1 MLTHDVTVQDFF
13 LLVTS
18 PLSTLPAPFRL
29 MAIFLSSA
37 LFHASIFSPLTHS
50 LALRPYLSFFLL
62 CGLGVLGERTFRRVS
77 GRRVEGWAGRMWTW
91 SWMVFAGTELV
102 AHEYG
107 TGWAGAMR
115 GIFGQVRATS
125 AVEWA
130 VYALGL
136 GRSPL
141 GP

>member
-1 MLTHDVTVQDFF
+1 
-13 LLVTS
+13 
-18 PLSTLPAPFRL
+18 

-50 LALRPYLSFFLL
+50 LA
-62 CGLGVLGERTFRRVS
+62 
-77 GRRVEGWAGRMWTW
+77 
-91 SWMVFAGTELV
+91 
-102 AHEYG
+102 HEYG

-115 GIFGQVRATS
+115 GIFGQIRATS

-130 VYALGL
+130 VYDLGL

>member
-1 MLTHDVTVQDFF
+1 
-13 LLVTS
+13 
-18 PLSTLPAPFRL
+18 
-29 MAIFLSSA
+29 MA
-37 LFHASIFSPLTHS
+37 
-50 LALRPYLSFFLL
+50 
-62 CGLGVLGERTFRRVS
+62 ERTFRRIS
-77 GRRVEGWAGRMWTW
+77 GHRVEGWWGRIWAW
-91 SWMVFAGTELV
+91 SWIVFAAKELV

-115 GIFGQVRATS
+115 GIFGQIRATS

-130 VYALGL
+130 VYDLGL